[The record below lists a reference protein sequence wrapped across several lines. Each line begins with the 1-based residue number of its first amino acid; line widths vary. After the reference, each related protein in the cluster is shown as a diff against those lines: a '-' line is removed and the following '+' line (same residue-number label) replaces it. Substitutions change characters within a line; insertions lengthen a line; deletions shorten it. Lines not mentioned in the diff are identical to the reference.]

1 MNSSFS
7 SVFFFVITLLP
18 IIFSYLQFDMGDV
31 LIGGETS
38 GMDIY
43 IYIFFLTYYAET
55 VDTLYNLSLLACY
68 GIE

>member
-7 SVFFFVITLLP
+7 SGFFFVITLLP
-18 IIFSYLQFDMGDV
+18 IILSYLQFDMGDV

-43 IYIFFLTYYAET
+43 IYIFF
-55 VDTLYNLSLLACY
+55 
-68 GIE
+68 